1 MTAGRGG
8 QKRSMDRE
16 VFVLLWLDDGV
27 PQCAVYEDEEQAE
40 QDAELVGGRVE
51 RRAVHLSERLR
62 SGRFHRG

>member
-1 MTAGRGG
+1 
-8 QKRSMDRE
+8 MDRD

-51 RRAVHLSERLR
+51 HRVVHLSERLR
-62 SGRFHRG
+62 AGRFNRG